1 MRPRAIFLIGLPG
14 SGKTTWVERYRP
26 APDQPF
32 AVISTD
38 RLIEC
43 EAAQLGVAYDQAY
56 RRLASKKLAAEA
68 RRLTRAAVERGWDVV
83 IDRTNLSAAT
93 RASFLRLFPP
103 PYVRAAVVFAVPWAE
118 LERRL
123 AARAEAGGHRVGVR
137 ALAVMAAIYDPPGE
151 GEFDLVTYAQG

>member
-38 RLIEC
+38 RLIER
-43 EAAQLGVAYDQAY
+43 EAARLGIAYDEAY
-56 RRLASKKLAAEA
+56 RQLPSKKLAAEA
-68 RRLTRAAVERGWDVV
+68 RRLTRQAVERGWDVV
-83 IDRTNLSAAT
+83 IDRTNLRAPT
-93 RASFLRLFPP
+93 RATFLRLFPP
-103 PYVRAAVVFAVPWAE
+103 AYVRAAIVFAVPWAE

-123 AARAEAGGHRVGVR
+123 TARAEAGGHRVGPR
-137 ALAVMAAIYDPPGE
+137 ALAEMAAIYDPPGE
-151 GEFDLVTYAQG
+151 GEFDLVTFHQG